1 MGIRAIIRDF
11 LGIYLGYEIL
21 KGYLYKRFQIND
33 FILLTALAM
42 LVLSI
47 WFLLERIGVL
57 PKVT

>member
-21 KGYLYKRFQIND
+21 KGYLYKSFQIND